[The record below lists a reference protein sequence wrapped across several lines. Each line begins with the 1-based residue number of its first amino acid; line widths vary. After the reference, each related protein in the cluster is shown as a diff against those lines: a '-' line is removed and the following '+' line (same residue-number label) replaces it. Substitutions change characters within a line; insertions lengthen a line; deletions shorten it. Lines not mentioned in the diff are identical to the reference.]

1 MFSLHCD
8 LYIPD
13 GLKKLFKDRQTFP
26 SVWTELT
33 FQCEIGIHLQKTD
46 NAQPDETAVKIP
58 MTPESSLYFGN
69 ESTSWKNIKNLIHD
83 GMKLLNEDSLQFTV
97 NVVVEFPARDSEND
111 EDSVTS
117 AILEPRSESNIQKE
131 FRDNI
136 SRLENLVDHEP
147 ELVRETRRILALNRL
162 ESVELCSEGTGGT
175 YFIKNEQGKKIA
187 VFKPT
192 DEEPGADCNPKGKIQ
207 DPLLPPGGGSI
218 REVAAYVLDQGFAG
232 VPETYLVSRVEHPGF
247 SSVKSGSLQR
257 YMDNAEDRD
266 ISSSRFSVADVHKI
280 GILDVRLYN
289 MDRNEENILIQN
301 PANPKLI
308 PIDHSYVLPPEL
320 SFLWFEWL
328 HWKQAKQPFSAELL
342 DYIRSIDIQKDAA
355 VLRELGFESAA
366 IRTMMISTS
375 LLKIAA
381 SKYGYNLF
389 QIGTI
394 MSQKKPKEMSLLE
407 RIVKKT
413 EDHIKD
419 TDNQDQFL
427 ETLGNI
433 IEQELD
439 NTNKKTQ

>member
-1 MFSLHCD
+1 MFSVHCD

-26 SVWTELT
+26 SVWTEFT
-33 FQCEIGIHLQKTD
+33 FQCEIGINLQKAE
-46 NAQPDETAVKIP
+46 NAQPVETAVAIP
-58 MTPESSLYFGN
+58 ITPESSLYFGN

-97 NVVVEFPARDSEND
+97 NFVVEFPSHDSLND
-111 EDSVTS
+111 DESVPS
-117 AILEPRSESNIQKE
+117 DILEPRSDSVQKE
-131 FRDNI
+131 FRDNVP
-136 SRLENLVDHEP
+136 RLDNLVDEP
-147 ELVRETRRILALNRL
+147 ELVRETHRILALNRL

-192 DEEPGADCNPKGKIQ
+192 DEEPGSDSNPKGKIQ

-218 REVAAYVLDQGFAG
+218 REVAAYVLDRGFAG
-232 VPETYLVSRVEHPGF
+232 VPETYLVSAVEHPSF

-266 ISSSRFSVADVHKI
+266 ISSSRFSVSDVHKI

-289 MDRNEENILIQN
+289 MDRNEENILMQN

-342 DYIRSIDIQKDAA
+342 DYIRSIDIHKDAA

-381 SKYGYNLF
+381 LKYGYNLF

-413 EDHIKD
+413 EDHMKD

-427 ETLGNI
+427 EALGHI
-433 IEQELD
+433 IEEELD
-439 NTNKKTQ
+439 NTHKKTH

>member
-1 MFSLHCD
+1 
-8 LYIPD
+8 
-13 GLKKLFKDRQTFP
+13 
-26 SVWTELT
+26 
-33 FQCEIGIHLQKTD
+33 
-46 NAQPDETAVKIP
+46 
-58 MTPESSLYFGN
+58 
-69 ESTSWKNIKNLIHD
+69 
-83 GMKLLNEDSLQFTV
+83 
-97 NVVVEFPARDSEND
+97 
-111 EDSVTS
+111 
-117 AILEPRSESNIQKE
+117 
-131 FRDNI
+131 
-136 SRLENLVDHEP
+136 
-147 ELVRETRRILALNRL
+147 
-162 ESVELCSEGTGGT
+162 
-175 YFIKNEQGKKIA
+175 
-187 VFKPT
+187 
-192 DEEPGADCNPKGKIQ
+192 
-207 DPLLPPGGGSI
+207 
-218 REVAAYVLDQGFAG
+218 
-232 VPETYLVSRVEHPGF
+232 
-247 SSVKSGSLQR
+247 
-257 YMDNAEDRD
+257 MDNAEDRD

-328 HWKQAKQPFSAELL
+328 HWKQAKLPFSAEIL

-381 SKYGYNLF
+381 LKYGYNLF

-427 ETLGNI
+427 EALGYI
-433 IEQELD
+433 IEEELD